1 MSVGRAAERERGRL
15 SGGEP
20 RPIVLRVRAVV
31 AVVMEL
37 PRNMEQDESSASES
51 ASPALVVPKKKKSKG
66 AKLSKAERQAR
77 QQQRQAAAQGV
88 VVSSD
93 TDEASHEARKS
104 LMLTHVGHGEWEAA
118 TAIGGESV
126 SLAAGLLTA
135 LLPLQRHKL
144 TAHIAALLA
153 ATVPKA
159 ALSHMVQTA
168 LDDGHVAF
176 AAAVA
181 RGLGMLDQ
189 YDFAEHVMRCY
200 EAQRLQEAADTISGD
215 ARLEQQTLHAMLSQ
229 FRCLPYALQ
238 YTTSL
243 RHLSPPEPAALASI
257 GSQARAFADET
268 AGGRNSPMGGERFV
282 EAVRATT
289 ERALRLRWP
298 EVDVHAF
305 GSTAIGLATED
316 SDVDLCVVLPS
327 QADAHCRDRNGR
339 AKVGPLLDAAAEAI
353 RGSDG
358 VSGVVVVREG
368 RTPLLRFEYDSVTT
382 EMDGGGGG
390 RCTSVELCF
399 NNTDGLANT
408 YVLKELMGQTVAGV
422 PSALHTLACVARH
435 WAKCRGLCGGP
446 NALNSYSWTL
456 LAAFALQQLAQ
467 APLVRASSADFAA
480 LLRPG
485 QYMSPAAASGAVHAM
500 DGVGVVCG
508 GGSSS
513 SSKGGSGK
521 GSPSTGINEWR
532 RLAVSCLV
540 PNTVGD
546 GELGLSELSAASLVA
561 GSQAPSASSIS
572 VEPKEA
578 GVGDCAPSTAL
589 AANPAPSPHPVDDA
603 QQLVQLGLLVWH
615 FFLLWA
621 AEFPYRRRVV
631 SLREPQP
638 LTKSAKGWTRKDEH
652 ALMIEDPIEIG
663 RDLGKHSGRGALHA
677 MRLDASLALLT
688 LSRGGT
694 LAAACAPS
702 DWRLR
707 EHVTLL
713 GASRVSQVLT
723 AQHPHAATSGVCS
736 PLSSLQRPPVI
747 IISTTITTTTTS
759 SSSSSSASYTLVSS
773 MAVCTSA
780 LLPALRS
787 ANALALDCEGE
798 SLSRS
803 GRLCLLQLCTDRGET
818 FLIDAL
824 ATDARAILAVLK
836 PFLESEGMLKVLHD
850 CRRDAD
856 ALFHQHNIRLSS
868 VFDTQAAYAVLV
880 RHAIALAAAAGSARS
895 NAAKPST
902 APSAGAAAAA
912 AASAAAA
919 AARLGASK
927 SVRRRLRRT
936 HDVDGWECASLGH
949 VARKLLGVGV
959 SAGAKE
965 SVSRQM
971 SEDPG
976 YWARRPLTASQ
987 LRYAAADVTVL
998 LPLRARLLLELE
1010 LLAALSSSSSSSSS
1024 SSCSSISSSSDS
1036 SSSASVGVATAPV
1049 TAGVAIASAG
1059 EDASMEA
1066 ANPHSP
1072 PKSARDVLPP
1082 SVYAAKLSVL
1092 EAEVTERSRAM
1103 LGVREVVFDVAGF
1116 EQLCVHRVLSGV
1128 VSNVSRHGIFV
1139 QIADGLTG
1147 LVGLPELL
1155 GAPRPPSPPT
1165 AIPNTIHPS
1174 AEPLAKV
1181 LARYR
1186 VAQPVQVR
1194 VLSKRVLS
1202 DGRRL
1207 VGLSLHTE
1215 RLNPGLN
1222 AHAQLGASGFECWG
1236 RVLLLDYAKATVSV
1250 ELGQPYE
1257 LPKELLQL
1265 LPSQPSP
1272 PIADLATQANSVREV
1287 TGSATAA
1294 QSTAVSGHGGE
1305 PAPDIRQY
1313 LAVGQLLRVRAASA
1327 TDGRCWLRLTAQIA
1341 AGAPF
1346 ESRPRGSFAG
1356 GGSACKTPGDAA
1368 MEIDATSSESVNGGA
1383 AGAARLPPTSFA
1395 MGVENKRAWDSGS
1408 GDSGSESADDDENAD
1423 RVVARHKRRRTSHG
1437 DAEDDEI
1444 DPFLACGL

>member
-1 MSVGRAAERERGRL
+1 MMGMSRL
-15 SGGEP
+15 
-20 RPIVLRVRAVV
+20 
-31 AVVMEL
+31 
-37 PRNMEQDESSASES
+37 QQ
-51 ASPALVVPKKKKSKG
+51 
-66 AKLSKAERQAR
+66 LS
-77 QQQRQAAAQGV
+77 
-88 VVSSD
+88 
-93 TDEASHEARKS
+93 
-104 LMLTHVGHGEWEAA
+104 
-118 TAIGGESV
+118 
-126 SLAAGLLTA
+126 
-135 LLPLQRHKL
+135 
-144 TAHIAALLA
+144 
-153 ATVPKA
+153 
-159 ALSHMVQTA
+159 
-168 LDDGHVAF
+168 
-176 AAAVA
+176 

-546 GELGLSELSAASLVA
+546 GELGLSEVSAASLVA

-589 AANPAPSPHPVDDA
+589 AANPAPSAHPVDDA

-663 RDLGKHSGRGALHA
+663 RDLGKHR
-677 MRLDASLALLT
+677 
-688 LSRGGT
+688 
-694 LAAACAPS
+694 
-702 DWRLR
+702 
-707 EHVTLL
+707 
-713 GASRVSQVLT
+713 
-723 AQHPHAATSGVCS
+723 
-736 PLSSLQRPPVI
+736 
-747 IISTTITTTTTS
+747 
-759 SSSSSSASYTLVSS
+759 
-773 MAVCTSA
+773 
-780 LLPALRS
+780 
-787 ANALALDCEGE
+787 
-798 SLSRS
+798 
-803 GRLCLLQLCTDRGET
+803 
-818 FLIDAL
+818 
-824 ATDARAILAVLK
+824 
-836 PFLESEGMLKVLHD
+836 
-850 CRRDAD
+850 
-856 ALFHQHNIRLSS
+856 
-868 VFDTQAAYAVLV
+868 
-880 RHAIALAAAAGSARS
+880 ARS
-895 NAAKPST
+895 CM
-902 APSAGAAAAA
+902 
-912 AASAAAA
+912 
-919 AARLGASK
+919 R
-927 SVRRRLRRT
+927 
-936 HDVDGWECASLGH
+936 
-949 VARKLLGVGV
+949 
-959 SAGAKE
+959 
-965 SVSRQM
+965 
-971 SEDPG
+971 
-976 YWARRPLTASQ
+976 
-987 LRYAAADVTVL
+987 
-998 LPLRARLLLELE
+998 
-1010 LLAALSSSSSSSSS
+1010 
-1024 SSCSSISSSSDS
+1024 
-1036 SSSASVGVATAPV
+1036 
-1049 TAGVAIASAG
+1049 
-1059 EDASMEA
+1059 
-1066 ANPHSP
+1066 
-1072 PKSARDVLPP
+1072 
-1082 SVYAAKLSVL
+1082 
-1092 EAEVTERSRAM
+1092 
-1103 LGVREVVFDVAGF
+1103 
-1116 EQLCVHRVLSGV
+1116 
-1128 VSNVSRHGIFV
+1128 
-1139 QIADGLTG
+1139 
-1147 LVGLPELL
+1147 
-1155 GAPRPPSPPT
+1155 
-1165 AIPNTIHPS
+1165 
-1174 AEPLAKV
+1174 
-1181 LARYR
+1181 
-1186 VAQPVQVR
+1186 
-1194 VLSKRVLS
+1194 
-1202 DGRRL
+1202 
-1207 VGLSLHTE
+1207 
-1215 RLNPGLN
+1215 
-1222 AHAQLGASGFECWG
+1222 
-1236 RVLLLDYAKATVSV
+1236 
-1250 ELGQPYE
+1250 
-1257 LPKELLQL
+1257 
-1265 LPSQPSP
+1265 
-1272 PIADLATQANSVREV
+1272 
-1287 TGSATAA
+1287 
-1294 QSTAVSGHGGE
+1294 
-1305 PAPDIRQY
+1305 
-1313 LAVGQLLRVRAASA
+1313 
-1327 TDGRCWLRLTAQIA
+1327 
-1341 AGAPF
+1341 
-1346 ESRPRGSFAG
+1346 
-1356 GGSACKTPGDAA
+1356 
-1368 MEIDATSSESVNGGA
+1368 
-1383 AGAARLPPTSFA
+1383 
-1395 MGVENKRAWDSGS
+1395 
-1408 GDSGSESADDDENAD
+1408 
-1423 RVVARHKRRRTSHG
+1423 
-1437 DAEDDEI
+1437 
-1444 DPFLACGL
+1444 